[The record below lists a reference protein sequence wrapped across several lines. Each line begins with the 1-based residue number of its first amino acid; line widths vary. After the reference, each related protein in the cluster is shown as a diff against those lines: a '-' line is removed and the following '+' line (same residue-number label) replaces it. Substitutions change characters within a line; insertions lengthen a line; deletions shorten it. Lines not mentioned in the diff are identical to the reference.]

1 MKGIWIKVKR
11 QFLPSITDAC
21 AIIEGEEMGV
31 TTGEGEEESVAAIKV
46 ISKLS
51 IKGSQISPLSLKI
64 TEIKR

>member
-1 MKGIWIKVKR
+1 
-11 QFLPSITDAC
+11 
-21 AIIEGEEMGV
+21 MGV

-64 TEIKR
+64 TEIKI